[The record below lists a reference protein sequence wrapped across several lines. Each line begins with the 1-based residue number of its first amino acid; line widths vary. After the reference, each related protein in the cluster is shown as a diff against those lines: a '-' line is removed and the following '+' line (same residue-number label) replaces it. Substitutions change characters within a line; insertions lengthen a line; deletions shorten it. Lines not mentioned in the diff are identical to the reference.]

1 MTIKPLRKEKNLT
14 AQENSP
20 LRVMR
25 IVRAPTKKMNPEFQ
39 REQYLEKPLPS
50 STESERVILGAILL
64 DNQLIAQAIETLTA
78 DDFYSPLHRRIFK
91 AMTALFEKSERI
103 DPILISE
110 ELKKDGSIESI
121 GGVAA
126 ITNLTYGLPHFS
138 NIFDYTKVVKDKSIT
153 RNLIKVCN
161 QITSEA
167 LAEEQDASEIL
178 DNAERM
184 IFALADERTRQGF
197 SHVRPVA
204 ETVLAKV
211 QEFAKRETHALTGL
225 ATGFRDLD
233 EKTSGLQKNDLII
246 LAARPSMGKTA
257 LALTLGQNAALLE
270 NAVVAIFSLEMS
282 KEQLVMRML
291 SSEAK
296 VDAHRFRTGYLNR
309 DEWGRLAE
317 AIGTLS
323 EANIFIDDTP
333 GISVLEMRAKARRL
347 VAEQKRLDLI
357 VVDYLQLMSGSKRA
371 ESRQQE
377 VSQISRELKGLA
389 KELNVPIVALSQL
402 SRAPEARNPP
412 RPMMSDL
419 RESGSIEQ
427 DADVVAFIYRE
438 DYYKPTEENAGLAEL
453 LIAKQRNGP
462 TGTVKLA
469 FLKEFTRFENYYGDY
484 NENN

>member
-1 MTIKPLRKEKNLT
+1 MATPYP
-14 AQENSP
+14 EN
-20 LRVMR
+20 
-25 IVRAPTKKMNPEFQ
+25 T
-39 REQYLEKPLPS
+39 REQFLERPLPS
-50 STESERVILGAILL
+50 SPDSERVILGAILL
-64 DNQLIAQAIETLTA
+64 DNELITQAIEQISP
-78 DDFYSPLHRRIFK
+78 DDFYSPNNRRIFK
-91 AMTALFEKSERI
+91 AMIALFEKGDRI
-103 DPILISE
+103 DPILIGE
-110 ELKKDGSIESI
+110 ELKKEGSIDSI
-121 GGVAA
+121 GGVAT

-138 NIFDYTKVVKDKSIT
+138 DIFDYTKVVKSKAMS

-167 LAEEQDASEIL
+167 LAEEDDAEVIL

-184 IFALADERTRQGF
+184 IFALADEKTRQGF
-197 SHVRPVA
+197 SHIQPIA

-211 QEFAKRETHALTGL
+211 QEFAKRESHALTGL
-225 ATGFRDLD
+225 STGFRDLD
-233 EKTSGLQKNDLII
+233 EKTSGLQPTDLII
-246 LAARPSMGKTA
+246 VAARPSMGKTA
-257 LALTLGQNAALLE
+257 LCLTLAQNAAILE
-270 NAVVAIFSLEMS
+270 KAVVAVFSLEMS

-291 SSEAK
+291 SSEAR
-296 VDAHRFRTGYLNR
+296 VDAHRFRTGYLTR

-323 EANIFIDDTP
+323 NAKIFIDDTA
-333 GISVLEMRAKARRL
+333 GISVLEMRAKTRRL
-347 VAEQKRLDLI
+347 FAEQKKLDLI
-357 VVDYLQLMSGSKRA
+357 VVDYLQLMSGGKRS

-377 VSQISRELKGLA
+377 VSLISRELKGLA
-389 KELNVPIVALSQL
+389 KEMNVPIVALSQL

-438 DYYKPTEENAGLAEL
+438 DYYKPSEENAGIAEL

-469 FLKEFTRFENYYGDY
+469 FLREFTRFENYYGDK
-484 NENN
+484 

>member
-1 MTIKPLRKEKNLT
+1 MY
-14 AQENSP
+14 
-20 LRVMR
+20 
-25 IVRAPTKKMNPEFQ
+25 PEAT

-50 STESERVILGAILL
+50 SAESERVILGAILL
-64 DNQLIAQAIETLTA
+64 DNQLITQAIEKLSP
-78 DDFYSPLHRRIFK
+78 DDFYSPLHRRIYK
-91 AMTALFEKSERI
+91 AMTSLFERSERI
-103 DPILISE
+103 DPILIGE
-110 ELKKDGSIESI
+110 ELKKDGSIDSI
-121 GGVAA
+121 GGVAS

-138 NIFDYTKVVKDKSIT
+138 DILDYAKVVKDKSIV

-167 LAEEQDASEIL
+167 LAEEDDAKDVL

-197 SHVRPVA
+197 SHIQPIA
-204 ETVLAKV
+204 ESVLAKV
-211 QEFAKRETHALTGL
+211 QEYAKRETHALTGL
-225 ATGFRDLD
+225 STGFRDLD
-233 EKTSGLQKNDLII
+233 EKTSGLQKTDLII
-246 LAARPSMGKTA
+246 IAARPSMGKTA
-257 LALTLGQNAALLE
+257 LCLTLAQNAAIME
-270 NAVVAIFSLEMS
+270 KAVVAVFSLEMS

-296 VDAHRFRTGYLNR
+296 VDAHRFRTGYLTR

-323 EANIFIDDTP
+323 EAKIFIDDTA
-333 GISVLEMRAKARRL
+333 GISVLEMRAKTRRL
-347 VAEQKRLDLI
+347 VAEQKKLDLI
-357 VVDYLQLMSGSKRA
+357 VVDYMQLMSGSKKT

-377 VSQISRELKGLA
+377 VSQISRELKALA
-389 KELNVPIVALSQL
+389 KELQVPVIALSQL

-438 DYYKPTEENAGLAEL
+438 DYYKPTEENAGIAEL
-453 LIAKQRNGP
+453 LISKQRNGP

-469 FLKEFTRFENYYGDY
+469 FLKEFTRFENYYGEYDSGSS
-484 NENN
+484 E